1 MEYTNSEEKDFEENE
16 TSSNVNK
23 LLYLEQQKNMIEEAR
38 KSIQKFREITQFQR
52 QINTLN
58 YDKWSQMDA
67 STESLQEDVDWYVT
81 EYIIPIQERQQ
92 ELDKLENSL
101 ISIPEKQGVVGRIGK
116 FFEKFIPGITK
127 EGRQRRNIADRK
139 QTIEGEINTYKTMI
153 ERNPFKIF
161 GANKDIKSELV
172 EKMDLSQLDKYST
185 MKNNN
190 KNSLRPKNNV
200 KSIADSIKSEDMT
213 NLLASYPML
222 EDESGNLIGELVNN
236 GIESFN
242 RRVNQIVK
250 ENTQKKD
257 ELISQIDFEVQEG
270 NSKDIIEDITQQI
283 QGLMN
288 NLTLEELEELH
299 NKREQNELDDG
310 LEN

>member
-16 TSSNVNK
+16 TSSNVVNYYIWSNK
-23 LLYLEQQKNMIEEAR
+23 KNMIEEAR

-58 YDKWSQMDA
+58 HDKWSQMDD

-101 ISIPEKQGVVGRIGK
+101 ISIPEKQGVVGKIGK

-213 NLLASYPML
+213 NILASYPML

-236 GIESFN
+236 GIEAFN

>member
-127 EGRQRRNIADRK
+127 E
-139 QTIEGEINTYKTMI
+139 
-153 ERNPFKIF
+153 
-161 GANKDIKSELV
+161 
-172 EKMDLSQLDKYST
+172 
-185 MKNNN
+185 
-190 KNSLRPKNNV
+190 
-200 KSIADSIKSEDMT
+200 
-213 NLLASYPML
+213 
-222 EDESGNLIGELVNN
+222 
-236 GIESFN
+236 
-242 RRVNQIVK
+242 
-250 ENTQKKD
+250 
-257 ELISQIDFEVQEG
+257 
-270 NSKDIIEDITQQI
+270 
-283 QGLMN
+283 
-288 NLTLEELEELH
+288 
-299 NKREQNELDDG
+299 
-310 LEN
+310 

>member
-1 MEYTNSEEKDFEENE
+1 
-16 TSSNVNK
+16 
-23 LLYLEQQKNMIEEAR
+23 
-38 KSIQKFREITQFQR
+38 
-52 QINTLN
+52 
-58 YDKWSQMDA
+58 
-67 STESLQEDVDWYVT
+67 
-81 EYIIPIQERQQ
+81 
-92 ELDKLENSL
+92 
-101 ISIPEKQGVVGRIGK
+101 
-116 FFEKFIPGITK
+116 
-127 EGRQRRNIADRK
+127 
-139 QTIEGEINTYKTMI
+139 MI

>member
-1 MEYTNSEEKDFEENE
+1 
-16 TSSNVNK
+16 
-23 LLYLEQQKNMIEEAR
+23 
-38 KSIQKFREITQFQR
+38 
-52 QINTLN
+52 
-58 YDKWSQMDA
+58 
-67 STESLQEDVDWYVT
+67 
-81 EYIIPIQERQQ
+81 
-92 ELDKLENSL
+92 
-101 ISIPEKQGVVGRIGK
+101 
-116 FFEKFIPGITK
+116 
-127 EGRQRRNIADRK
+127 
-139 QTIEGEINTYKTMI
+139 MI

-200 KSIADSIKSEDMT
+200 ISIADSIKSEDMT
-213 NLLASYPML
+213 NILASYPML

-236 GIESFN
+236 GIEAFN

>member
-1 MEYTNSEEKDFEENE
+1 
-16 TSSNVNK
+16 
-23 LLYLEQQKNMIEEAR
+23 MIEEAR

-58 YDKWSQMDA
+58 HDKWSQMDD

-101 ISIPEKQGVVGRIGK
+101 ISIPEKQGVVGKIGK

-222 EDESGNLIGELVNN
+222 EDESSNLIGELVNN
-236 GIESFN
+236 GIEAFN

>member
-190 KNSLRPKNNV
+190 KNSLRPENNV

>member
-1 MEYTNSEEKDFEENE
+1 
-16 TSSNVNK
+16 
-23 LLYLEQQKNMIEEAR
+23 MIEEAR

-58 YDKWSQMDA
+58 HDKWSQMDD

-101 ISIPEKQGVVGRIGK
+101 ISIPEKQGVVGKIGK

-213 NLLASYPML
+213 NILASYPML

-236 GIESFN
+236 GIEAFN

>member
-16 TSSNVNK
+16 TSSNVVNYYIWSNK
-23 LLYLEQQKNMIEEAR
+23 KNMIEEAR

-58 YDKWSQMDA
+58 HDKWSQMDD

-101 ISIPEKQGVVGRIGK
+101 ISIPEKQGVVGKIGK

-236 GIESFN
+236 GIEAFN

>member
-58 YDKWSQMDA
+58 HDKWSQMDA